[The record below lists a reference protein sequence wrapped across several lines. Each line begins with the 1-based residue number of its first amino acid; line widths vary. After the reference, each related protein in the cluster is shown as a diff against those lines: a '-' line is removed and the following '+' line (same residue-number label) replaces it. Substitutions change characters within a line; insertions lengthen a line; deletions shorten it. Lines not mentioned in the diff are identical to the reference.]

1 MVRDGDTRERMVA
14 AAFEL
19 FGERGYG
26 RLTERGYGNVTMLEI
41 IEKAEASRGSIYHY
55 FPSGKEGLAIEVAG
69 EVARGFEDVIDSI
82 ASRTDGP
89 EAFLRG
95 LLDHHRKLVTAYEF
109 RVGCPLAGI
118 GVNAEPESERLRSAV
133 SAAFSAWTAAIA
145 YGLASKGVHP
155 ASARRLATSV
165 LAGIEGAILMSR
177 ATNST
182 ATFTYLSAAIPQ
194 LLADAGVSA

>member
-1 MVRDGDTRERMVA
+1 MERGSNTRERMVA

-26 RLTERGYGNVTMLEI
+26 RLAERGYGNVTMLEV
-41 IEKAEASRGSIYHY
+41 IERAGASRGSIYHY

-69 EVARGFEDVIDSI
+69 KVARDFEGVVDSI
-82 ASRTDGP
+82 ASSTVGP

-95 LLDHHRKLVTAYEF
+95 LLDYHRRLVTAYEF

-118 GVNAEPESERLRSAV
+118 RVNAERESERLRSAV
-133 SAAFSAWTAAIA
+133 SQAFSSWTAAIA
-145 YGLASKGVHP
+145 SGLASKGVPP
-155 ASARRLATSV
+155 ASARRLASSV
-165 LAGIEGAILMSR
+165 LAAIEGAIIVSR
-177 ATNST
+177 ATDST

-194 LLADAGVSA
+194 LLADAGV